1 VCVSSFASFFM
12 TCIIVCWLI
21 ELLLLRLC
29 VCYGV
34 LLLVVFT
41 ESAMTTMKIIELRLI
56 YVCHHCHLLC
66 VLIITTI

>member
-1 VCVSSFASFFM
+1 M

-41 ESAMTTMKIIELRLI
+41 ESAMTTMKIIDLLRLI